1 MQMKKIFLY
10 IVLAILIT
18 GCKYFEEKRL
28 FSKKVDT
35 LINYTE
41 DLDKSM
47 GSDSADIQPDLEQVV
62 TETDITVDTEE
73 DMFQTNFPSSGNRY
87 YIITG
92 CFMIP
97 DFAERYAEKMQNRGY
112 TPEIILRDDGYHMVS
127 VRSFNDL
134 SASKSE
140 LQTVRAELSNNAW
153 IYEKK

>member
-1 MQMKKIFLY
+1 MKKILLS
-10 IVLAILIT
+10 IIIGLLVA

-35 LINYTE
+35 LINYAE
-41 DLDKSM
+41 ELDKSVKP
-47 GSDSADIQPDLEQVV
+47 DTADMQTGLGQVV
-62 TETDITVDTEE
+62 TETDMPVATQE
-73 DMFQTNFPSSGNRY
+73 DMFKTKFPSSGNRY

-97 DFAERYAEKMQNRGY
+97 DYAESYAEKMQSMGY
-112 TPEIILRDDGYHMVS
+112 KAEIIVRYDGFNMVS

-134 SASKSE
+134 NASKSE
-140 LQTVRAELSNNAW
+140 LRLVRADISNAW

>member
-1 MQMKKIFLY
+1 MKKILLF
-10 IVLAILIT
+10 IVIGLLVT

-35 LINYTE
+35 LINYAE
-41 DLDKSM
+41 ELDKSVK
-47 GSDSADIQPDLEQVV
+47 PDTAAMQTGPEQVV
-62 TETDITVDTEE
+62 TETEIPVAAEE
-73 DMFQTNFPSSGNRY
+73 DMFKTKFPDSGNRY

-97 DFAERYAEKMQNRGY
+97 DYAESYAQKMQNMGY
-112 TPEIILRDDGYHMVS
+112 KAEIIVRDDGFNMVS

-140 LQTVRAELSNNAW
+140 LRIVRADISNAW
-153 IYEKK
+153 IYKRR

>member
-1 MQMKKIFLY
+1 MKKLLLY
-10 IVLAILIT
+10 IALAILIT

-35 LINYTE
+35 LISYAE
-41 DLDKSM
+41 ELDETVE
-47 GSDSADIQPDLEQVV
+47 SDSIEIQPELEQVI
-62 TETDITVDTEE
+62 TEPELTVEAEE
-73 DMFQTNFPSSGNRY
+73 DMSQTNFPSSGNRY

-97 DFAERYAEKMQNRGY
+97 DFAERYAEKMQDRGY
-112 TPEIILRDDGYHMVS
+112 EPEIILRDDGYHMVS

-140 LQTVRAELSNNAW
+140 LSTVRAQLIDNAW
-153 IYEKK
+153 IYVKK

>member
-1 MQMKKIFLY
+1 MKKLLLY
-10 IVLAILIT
+10 IVISILIT

-35 LINYTE
+35 LISYAE
-41 DLDKSM
+41 EMDKAEEP
-47 GSDSADIQPDLEQVV
+47 DSVSVRTDMEQVV
-62 TETDITVDTEE
+62 TETDLQVDMEE
-73 DMFQTNFPSSGNRY
+73 DEFTTKFPSSGNRY

-97 DFAERYAEKMQNRGY
+97 DFAESYAEKMQNMGY
-112 TPEIILRDDGYHMVS
+112 NSEIIVRDDGFNMVS

-134 SASKSE
+134 SLSKSE
-140 LQTVRAELSNNAW
+140 LRTVRSELTANAW

>member
-1 MQMKKIFLY
+1 MGLL
-10 IVLAILIT
+10 VA

-35 LINYTE
+35 LINYAE
-41 DLDKSM
+41 ELDKSVKP
-47 GSDSADIQPDLEQVV
+47 DTADMQTGLEQVV
-62 TETDITVDTEE
+62 TETDMPVAGEE
-73 DMFQTNFPSSGNRY
+73 DMFKTKFPSSGNRY

-97 DFAERYAEKMQNRGY
+97 DYAESYAEKMQSMGY
-112 TPEIILRDDGYHMVS
+112 KAEIIVRYDGFNMVS

-140 LQTVRAELSNNAW
+140 LRLVRADIANAW

>member
-1 MQMKKIFLY
+1 MLMKKILLY

-18 GCKYFEEKRL
+18 SCRYFEEKRL

-35 LINYTE
+35 LINYAE
-41 DLDKSM
+41 ELDEQVEP
-47 GSDSADIQPDLEQVV
+47 DSLDAQIGLEQVE
-62 TETDITVDTEE
+62 TETDIPVDSEE
-73 DMFQTNFPSSGNRY
+73 DMFQTKFTSSGNRY

-97 DFAERYAEKMQNRGY
+97 DFAESYAEKMQNKGY
-112 TPEIILRDDGYHMVS
+112 NAEIILRDDGYHMVS

-134 SASKSE
+134 SESKSA
-140 LQTVRAELSNNAW
+140 LQTVRAELASNAW

>member
-1 MQMKKIFLY
+1 MKKILLY
-10 IVLAILIT
+10 IVIAILIT

-35 LINYTE
+35 LINYAE
-41 DLDKSM
+41 ELDKPVEP
-47 GSDSADIQPDLEQVV
+47 DSADIQSSLEQVA
-62 TETDITVDTEE
+62 TETDIPVDSED
-73 DMFQTNFPSSGNRY
+73 DMFQTKFPSSGNRY

-97 DFAERYAEKMQNRGY
+97 DFAEGYAEKMQNMGY
-112 TPEIILRDDGYHMVS
+112 NAEIIIRDDGYHMVS

-140 LQTVRAELSNNAW
+140 LRTVRAEISDAW

>member
-1 MQMKKIFLY
+1 MKKILLY

-35 LINYTE
+35 LINYAE
-41 DLDKSM
+41 ELDKSVEP
-47 GSDSADIQPDLEQVV
+47 DSADIQPDLQQIV
-62 TETDITVDTEE
+62 TETDITVGKEGN
-73 DMFQTNFPSSGNRY
+73 MFQTNFPSSGNRY

-97 DFAERYAEKMQNRGY
+97 DYAESYAKKMQNRGY
-112 TPEIILRDDGYHMVS
+112 KAEIILRDDGYHMVS
-127 VRSFNDL
+127 VRSFNNL
-134 SASKSE
+134 RTSKSE
-140 LQTVRAELSNNAW
+140 LPAVRAEITNKAW